1 MQLQGVA
8 SLPGRVTG
16 SSDGLVE
23 LVALAQPAAL
33 LSRRG
38 QAAHLSV
45 LVHGLGDPLG
55 VRVAPDCLMEG
66 VYQNHLKELVGGVL
80 AHPVRVQHPQ
90 AAAVTA
96 GAALQQTEKAGPVS
110 IRLPKKKKNNLPPAN
125 RDGPFATGAII
136 LPRSSSDLC
145 EMFNN
150 CIILGR

>member
-110 IRLPKKKKNNLPPAN
+110 TRLPKNIYTSSAN